1 MGTDSTRRT
10 ENGSSEGVTITAR
23 LRPAVV
29 VVRPEATVADALARL
44 RAADPAEPILY
55 AYAIEAD
62 GRLSGVVPVRRL
74 AVAAPGERLEA
85 LIVREPVT
93 VTEDAPLAE
102 ALALFQKHRFLAL
115 PAVDRAGRLVG
126 VLGLDAVSQEFE
138 DLVRRQAFDDAFQLV
153 GVHVALGRQAGAW
166 ASFRDRFPWL
176 LFNIGGGLACA
187 LLAGLFTPLF
197 ERLVVLALFV
207 PVVLAVSESV
217 GMQSL
222 GLTLETLHATAGA
235 RPGFARA
242 LARELAVAL
251 LLGAG
256 TGALVGAIAA
266 LWHGLPA
273 LFPVLGIAIAAAVV
287 TASLLGVA
295 LPFTLRA
302 LSQDPRIA
310 AGPVVLAAADL
321 VALTLYLV
329 LAARLLA

>member
-1 MGTDSTRRT
+1 
-10 ENGSSEGVTITAR
+10 
-23 LRPAVV
+23 
-29 VVRPEATVADALARL
+29 
-44 RAADPAEPILY
+44 
-55 AYAIEAD
+55 
-62 GRLSGVVPVRRL
+62 
-74 AVAAPGERLEA
+74 
-85 LIVREPVT
+85 
-93 VTEDAPLAE
+93 
-102 ALALFQKHRFLAL
+102 
-115 PAVDRAGRLVG
+115 
-126 VLGLDAVSQEFE
+126 
-138 DLVRRQAFDDAFQLV
+138 
-153 GVHVALGRQAGAW
+153 
-166 ASFRDRFPWL
+166 
-176 LFNIGGGLACA
+176 
-187 LLAGLFTPLF
+187 
-197 ERLVVLALFV
+197 
-207 PVVLAVSESV
+207 
-217 GMQSL
+217 MQSL